1 MKVLLNAL
9 NILILIFFI
18 SFSKEDICPQGEIS
32 VSALGKCKTIQEF
45 LENENLNL
53 KTENLLYLASN
64 NQGKIEKNG
73 YKLEI
78 FKLNDTKLQSHNK
91 RKSKLYFPKSCLE
104 NMENNNQI
112 KLDKS
117 KGIVIL
123 ISDNNKMNKN
133 NISDIYFIIRHNSA
147 NSNKNYINSKVFD
160 FSFCHEEPILFDNE
174 ININDLRYNYND
186 NTKIDLDKI
195 LYGKKFGIDLFNP
208 YSDFLN
214 DICFKFKSEKGAD
227 VTLESRVEDYY
238 QNITFCD
245 EKKSS
250 HYLSYNY
257 SAEKNTFT
265 YRCAYGF
272 YKSEADKSSYLDIID
287 SELKSLVSVSNFKVI
302 TCYKKFLNLK
312 DIIKNYGGMICIL
325 VLIIQIICFL
335 IFCFCGIKPIEE
347 KLSDLFILGVEI
359 IKRLTNFR
367 GININ
372 LPKEVENNKGKPKKL
387 FNLWGRIKLLRQ
399 KNLLKPKPQ
408 NKEKKDMFPP
418 KRKSKSKNR
427 KSVRVEEGNEI
438 QIQDYKEE
446 NDIKNVQ
453 KKEPEVKHKKKKSL
467 KTKDSDKKEPKDV
480 INIEDNKLEYK
491 KNNENEKKKTDEGKQ
506 KKRKSLISKDSE
518 RKGLNEKVIDIG
530 EIKLEE
536 KENKENEKKNSGTK
550 KKKKKKKSSMSK
562 STLPKDI
569 LNVENDNLEIKEN
582 FEIKKDKKER
592 KRKTLIS
599 KSSIAH
605 QNEII
610 ISDYNED
617 DEKKDEQVE
626 ATRMNLNSTENS
638 SKISRFKNSQTNK
651 EKDSDL
657 YTNDDK
663 ISETSQIYEYNS
675 DELNELSLDKA
686 IKFDKRSFCAYYGNI
701 LMFSHII
708 LNVFFRHNDYNLF
721 VVKLGLLFMTFPINL
736 TFNTFFYTN
745 KSIKLSYIRSMD
757 DISAFW
763 SNISKTIYSSI
774 LSSTL
779 LIILKLICLT
789 HNSVKGLRKIK
800 DVGFAK
806 KKSVGILRC
815 IRIRVAIYFILS
827 LSFLVIFG
835 FYNLCFCAIFEN
847 TQVILVKSTFT
858 SWLISLLYPFIICF
872 FTGCVRILSFR
883 CNSKFLHIIK
893 RLMQFL

>member
-1 MKVLLNAL
+1 
-9 NILILIFFI
+9 
-18 SFSKEDICPQGEIS
+18 
-32 VSALGKCKTIQEF
+32 
-45 LENENLNL
+45 
-53 KTENLLYLASN
+53 
-64 NQGKIEKNG
+64 
-73 YKLEI
+73 
-78 FKLNDTKLQSHNK
+78 
-91 RKSKLYFPKSCLE
+91 
-104 NMENNNQI
+104 
-112 KLDKS
+112 
-117 KGIVIL
+117 
-123 ISDNNKMNKN
+123 
-133 NISDIYFIIRHNSA
+133 
-147 NSNKNYINSKVFD
+147 
-160 FSFCHEEPILFDNE
+160 
-174 ININDLRYNYND
+174 
-186 NTKIDLDKI
+186 
-195 LYGKKFGIDLFNP
+195 
-208 YSDFLN
+208 
-214 DICFKFKSEKGAD
+214 
-227 VTLESRVEDYY
+227 
-238 QNITFCD
+238 
-245 EKKSS
+245 
-250 HYLSYNY
+250 
-257 SAEKNTFT
+257 
-265 YRCAYGF
+265 
-272 YKSEADKSSYLDIID
+272 
-287 SELKSLVSVSNFKVI
+287 
-302 TCYKKFLNLK
+302 
-312 DIIKNYGGMICIL
+312 
-325 VLIIQIICFL
+325 
-335 IFCFCGIKPIEE
+335 
-347 KLSDLFILGVEI
+347 
-359 IKRLTNFR
+359 
-367 GININ
+367 
-372 LPKEVENNKGKPKKL
+372 
-387 FNLWGRIKLLRQ
+387 
-399 KNLLKPKPQ
+399 
-408 NKEKKDMFPP
+408 
-418 KRKSKSKNR
+418 
-427 KSVRVEEGNEI
+427 
-438 QIQDYKEE
+438 
-446 NDIKNVQ
+446 
-453 KKEPEVKHKKKKSL
+453 
-467 KTKDSDKKEPKDV
+467 
-480 INIEDNKLEYK
+480 
-491 KNNENEKKKTDEGKQ
+491 
-506 KKRKSLISKDSE
+506 
-518 RKGLNEKVIDIG
+518 
-530 EIKLEE
+530 
-536 KENKENEKKNSGTK
+536 
-550 KKKKKKKSSMSK
+550 MSK

-617 DEKKDEQVE
+617 DEKKEDQVE

-858 SWLISLLYPFIICF
+858 SWLISLSYPFIICF